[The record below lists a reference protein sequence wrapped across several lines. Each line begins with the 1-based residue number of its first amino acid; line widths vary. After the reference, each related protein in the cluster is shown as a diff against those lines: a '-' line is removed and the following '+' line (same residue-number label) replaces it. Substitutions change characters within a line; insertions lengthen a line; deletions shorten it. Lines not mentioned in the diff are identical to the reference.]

1 MKLTLILVALILL
14 QACAFYP
21 KTQYTQDV
29 ERCDLTFK
37 KLKMDVTDSK
47 IQCQGGGNSAGAC
60 VILAGVISGGSAIVS
75 GSIVLVG
82 NSLHWLEKQG
92 KCDDSFLNSKIL
104 NHNKP
109 LLKEEGVLV
118 TQEEKEE

>member
-1 MKLTLILVALILL
+1 MKTHLWIALLILL
-14 QACAFYP
+14 PACAFYP
-21 KTQYTQDV
+21 KTQYSV
-29 ERCDLTFK
+29 EVKRCDLAFK
-37 KLKMDVTDSK
+37 KLTLDVTSSS
-47 IQCQGGGNSAGAC
+47 IRCQGNSKSAGAC

-104 NHNKP
+104 HHNKP
-109 LLKEEGVLV
+109 LLKDDGVLV
-118 TQEEKEE
+118 TQEASQQ

>member
-1 MKLTLILVALILL
+1 MKPISIAVLLILL

-21 KTQYTQDV
+21 KTQYSEDV

-37 KLKMDVTDSK
+37 KLSMDVTSSS
-47 IQCQGGGNSAGAC
+47 IRCQGGGNSAGAC

-75 GSIVLVG
+75 GSIVLAG

-92 KCDDSFLNSKIL
+92 KCDDSFLNSTIL

-109 LLKEEGVLV
+109 LLAEDGVIV
-118 TQEEKEE
+118 TQEEKTP

>member
-1 MKLTLILVALILL
+1 MKASLTITLLIILL
-14 QACAFYP
+14 PACAFYP
-21 KTQYTQDV
+21 KTQYSKDV
-29 ERCDLTFK
+29 ERCDLAFK
-37 KLKMDVTDSK
+37 KLTMDVTSSS
-47 IQCQGGGNSAGAC
+47 IRCQGGGNSAGAC

-109 LLKEEGVLV
+109 LLKEDGVLV
-118 TQEEKEE
+118 TQEMKQ